1 MVFTDASWRRFS
13 LIPHRVRA
21 AIAEA
26 ESAAPFKYKGE
37 DFFKAYEVLDRS
49 HRPI

>member
-21 AIAEA
+21 AMAEA